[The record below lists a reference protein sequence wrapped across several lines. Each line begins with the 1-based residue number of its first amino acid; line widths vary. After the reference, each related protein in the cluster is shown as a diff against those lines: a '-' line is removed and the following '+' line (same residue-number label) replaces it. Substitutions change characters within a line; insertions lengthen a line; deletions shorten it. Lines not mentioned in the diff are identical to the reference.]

1 MGSSFSRKHA
11 RTRHLRPDTQLDT
24 SYTPLMHYVHD
35 NVIGHG
41 IVFNGPYGDRAGEAA
56 LKSIYFKNCLKVVFF
71 RIQFLKE
78 IVFFKSELQ
87 RAEEIMVLNFMF
99 IRDSFA
105 KFETFC

>member
-56 LKSIYFKNCLKVVFF
+56 LKSIYFKKFSVFS
-71 RIQFLKE
+71 FLKK
-78 IVFFKSELQ
+78 IVFSTRNFK
-87 RAEEIMVLNFMF
+87 
-99 IRDSFA
+99 
-105 KFETFC
+105 